1 MCIHRF
7 AICPLHTGGGG
18 DAGRSLQVLEVL
30 EAALEVVEADQVVIQ
45 VVVVVPVATAII
57 SM

>member
-7 AICPLHTGGGG
+7 AICPHHTGSGGG

-45 VVVVVPVATAII
+45 VVVPVATAII